1 MLQAVFS
8 NGEAGE
14 GVEDFL
20 PLGRKRIVEA
30 ELGVDVD
37 EGLGGPA
44 QQADGEVTVFIPG
57 AGVFG
62 RPGVWEVK
70 HAINGLGLVVGE
82 PVDVAVHDL
91 AQQWEELLAQ
101 ALIIGGELA
110 RGASSCA

>member
-1 MLQAVFS
+1 MGVVAVGFLKGGVLGDAQAVLID
-8 NGEAGE
+8 GEVGE

-20 PLGRKRIVEA
+20 PLGGERVVEA

-62 RPGVWEVK
+62 RPGVWEVENPSTG
-70 HAINGLGLVVGE
+70 AWANQ
-82 PVDVAVHDL
+82 L
-91 AQQWEELLAQ
+91 AGRAFCSMSQFK
-101 ALIIGGELA
+101 
-110 RGASSCA
+110 